1 MPKTTLI
8 LVAGM
13 LGAAFVASP
22 AFAQDKDPFAKSDC
36 REARLDQVLSGRTV
50 SSQPVIICKPTQ
62 RVKAL
67 VSRAEHSPMIV
78 SNGAGG
84 ADLRVAFNA
93 PRESDVEC
101 ARLDCPTFVLSGVG
115 F

>member
-1 MPKTTLI
+1 MSRTILI
-8 LVAGM
+8 LIAGM

-22 AFAQDKDPFAKSDC
+22 ASAQDKDPFAKSDC
-36 REARLDQVLSGRTV
+36 REARLDQVISGRTV

-62 RVKAL
+62 KVKAL
-67 VSRAEHSPMIV
+67 VSRVQRGPVIV
-78 SNGAGG
+78 STDAG
-84 ADLRVAFNA
+84 ADLRIAFNA
-93 PRESDVEC
+93 PRASDVEC

>member
-1 MPKTTLI
+1 MSRTTLI
-8 LVAGM
+8 LIAGM

-22 AFAQDKDPFAKSDC
+22 AFAQDPFAKSDC
-36 REARLDQVLSGRTV
+36 REARLDQVVSGRTV

-62 RVKAL
+62 KVKAL
-67 VSRAEHSPMIV
+67 VSRAERNPVIV
-78 SNGAGG
+78 STDAG
-84 ADLRVAFNA
+84 ADMRVAFNS
-93 PRESDVEC
+93 PRASDVEC

>member
-1 MPKTTLI
+1 MSRTSLVLI
-8 LVAGM
+8 AGM
-13 LGAAFVASP
+13 LGAAVVASP

-36 REARLDQVLSGRTV
+36 REARLDQVISGRTV

-62 RVKAL
+62 KVKAL
-67 VSRAEHSPMIV
+67 VSRVQRSPVIV
-78 SNGAGG
+78 STDGGG

-93 PRESDVEC
+93 PRASDVEC